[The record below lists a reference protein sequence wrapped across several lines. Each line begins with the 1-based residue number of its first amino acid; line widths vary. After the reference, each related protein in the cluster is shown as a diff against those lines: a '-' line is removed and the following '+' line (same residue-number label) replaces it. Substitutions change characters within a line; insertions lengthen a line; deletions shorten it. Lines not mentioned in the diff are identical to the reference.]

1 MTDQLDRV
9 IAELFSRIDYTVE
22 INQVEIKNRIVELL
36 NKPDKRSV
44 PLWVNVGVDKQ
55 LLRNTPST
63 IEKANNNRHDDYWL
77 FAISGLIAACKIQT
91 FAEILARKL
100 MSVFAEKKA
109 EIEKN
114 AKYIDSA
121 LLREHAKK
129 GTPRSAFDAAK
140 ERYKNGAGN
149 K

>member
-1 MTDQLDRV
+1 MVDQLNNA
-9 IAELFSRIDYTVE
+9 IAELFADIDDAVEANQSRIKT
-22 INQVEIKNRIVELL
+22 RIVELL
-36 NKPDKRSV
+36 NKPNERLI
-44 PLWVNVGVDKQ
+44 PLWMELGVDKQ
-55 LLRNTPST
+55 LYRNTPAT
-63 IEKANNNRHDDYWL
+63 IEKANGNQHDDYWL

-100 MSVFAEKKA
+100 MSVFEEKKA